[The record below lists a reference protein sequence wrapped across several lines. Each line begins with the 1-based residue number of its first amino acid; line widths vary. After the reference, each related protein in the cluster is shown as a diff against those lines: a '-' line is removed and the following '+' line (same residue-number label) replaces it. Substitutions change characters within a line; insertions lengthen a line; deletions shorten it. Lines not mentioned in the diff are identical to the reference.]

1 MTQQYLNNGIPL
13 DGALVDFR
21 GLIISKLCNDP
32 HLEHKVIKIDR
43 EFHENESY
51 MRWWPYL
58 DRLKEILPTIEPKYN
73 I

>member
-1 MTQQYLNNGIPL
+1 MVHSWTLEGLSSLNY
-13 DGALVDFR
+13 
-21 GLIISKLCNDP
+21 NDP